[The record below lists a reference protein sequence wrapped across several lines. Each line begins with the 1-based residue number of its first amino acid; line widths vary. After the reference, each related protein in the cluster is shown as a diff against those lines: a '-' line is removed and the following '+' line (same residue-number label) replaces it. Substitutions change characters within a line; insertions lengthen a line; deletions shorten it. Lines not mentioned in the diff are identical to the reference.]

1 MRVVLYS
8 KKGVTSL
15 NGFIIVG
22 TCLLVGILLGKLMI
36 RFNIPSVPGYIIA
49 GLILGVS
56 GFKIVNGDNLENFAF
71 ISDFALGIIAFN
83 IGSELNIKVLKK
95 MGKSILIIAVCESL
109 GAFTLVTSIM
119 LLLKQPIET
128 ALILGAVSSATA
140 PAATV
145 MVLKECKA
153 KGPLTSTLLGVVAV
167 DDAVCLMIYSIAAS
181 VAKVFVNHEV
191 VTINKILIHPIME
204 IVFSIIAGGILGV
217 ILAYLLQ
224 KARNNTELLSF
235 VIGIIVLLVG
245 LSQAFHLSPLL
256 ACMSLGIM
264 IANVSSSA
272 NKVFRSIESFSPPI
286 IAAFFV
292 FAGARLDI
300 SLIPHIGLVGVLYLT
315 FRVLGKVL
323 GAALGGKLSKAPS
336 VVTKNL
342 GFGLI
347 SQVGVAIGLAITVQ
361 HEFAGTDL
369 AVLVLTVLLA
379 TTILTEIIGPIL
391 TKKAIIR
398 SGEANL

>member
-1 MRVVLYS
+1 
-8 KKGVTSL
+8 VTSL

>member
-1 MRVVLYS
+1 M
-8 KKGVTSL
+8 
-15 NGFIIVG
+15 NGFIIIG
-22 TCLLVGILLGKLMI
+22 LCLLVGILLGKFMI
-36 RFNIPSVPGYIIA
+36 KFNIPSVPGYIIA

-56 GFKIVNGDNLENFAF
+56 GFKFINDQNLESFSF

-83 IGSELNIKVLKK
+83 IGSELNLKLIKK
-95 MGKSILIIAVCESL
+95 MGKSIVIIAFCESL
-109 GAFTLVTSIM
+109 GAFVLVTGIM
-119 LLLKQPIET
+119 LLLKQPIEI

-167 DDAVCLMIYSIAAS
+167 DDAVCLMIYAIAAS
-181 VAKVFVNHEV
+181 VAKVFVKHEV
-191 VTINKILIHPIME
+191 VTINKVLIHPITE
-204 IVFSIIAGGILGV
+204 IALSIVVGGFLGF
-217 ILAYLLQ
+217 ILAILLK

-235 VIGIIVLLVG
+235 VVGMILLLVG
-245 LSQAFHLSPLL
+245 ISQAIHLSPLL

-264 IANVSSSA
+264 IANVSDNA
-272 NKVFRSIESFSPPI
+272 NKVFHSIESFSPPI

-292 FAGARLDI
+292 LAGARLDI
-300 SLIPHIGLVGVLYLT
+300 SLIPHIGVVGVLYLL
-315 FRVLGKVL
+315 FRVTGKVL
-323 GAALGGKLSKAPS
+323 GAALGGKISKAPS

-361 HEFAGTDL
+361 HEFAGTQL
-369 AVLVLTVLLA
+369 AAIVLTVLLA
-379 TTILTEIIGPIL
+379 TTIITEIVGPIL
-391 TKKAIIR
+391 TKRAVIN
-398 SGEANL
+398 SGEANI

>member
-1 MRVVLYS
+1 M
-8 KKGVTSL
+8 
-15 NGFIIVG
+15 
-22 TCLLVGILLGKLMI
+22 M

-56 GFKIVNGDNLENFAF
+56 GFKLVNGENLETFAF

-83 IGSELNIKVLKK
+83 IGSELNFKVLKQ
-95 MGKSILIIAVCESL
+95 MGKSILIIAICESL
-109 GAFTLVTSIM
+109 GAFTLVTGIM

-204 IVFSIIAGGILGV
+204 IILSIIAGGILGF
-217 ILAYLLQ
+217 ILAYLL
-224 KARNNTELLSF
+224 KRARNNTELLSF

-245 LSQAFHLSPLL
+245 ISQRFHLSPLL

-264 IANVSSSA
+264 IANVSASA

-300 SLIPHIGLVGVLYLT
+300 SLIPHIGIVGVLYLA
-315 FRVLGKVL
+315 FRVLGKVF
-323 GAALGGKLSKAPS
+323 GAALGGKISKAPS

-398 SGEANL
+398 AGESNI

>member
-1 MRVVLYS
+1 M
-8 KKGVTSL
+8 

-22 TCLLVGILLGKLMI
+22 LCLLTGILLGKLMVK
-36 RFNIPSVPGYIIA
+36 FNVPSVPGYIIA

-56 GFKIVNGDNLENFAF
+56 GFKFINNENLETFAF

-95 MGKSILIIAVCESL
+95 MGKSIVIIAFCESL
-109 GAFTLVTSIM
+109 AAFTLVTGIM
-119 LLLKQPIET
+119 LLLKQPIEI

-167 DDAVCLMIYSIAAS
+167 DDAVCLMIYAIAAAI
-181 VAKVFVNHEV
+181 AKVFVKHEV
-191 VTINKILIHPIME
+191 VTINKVLINPLTE
-204 IVFSIIAGGILGV
+204 IVLSIIIGGILGV
-217 ILAYLLQ
+217 ALAFLLK

-235 VIGIIVLLVG
+235 VIGTILLLVG
-245 LSQAFHLSPLL
+245 ISQSMHLSPLL

-264 IANVSSSA
+264 IANISASA
-272 NKVFRSIESFSPPI
+272 NKVFYSIENFSPPI

-292 FAGARLDI
+292 LAGSRLDV
-300 SLIPHIGLVGVLYLT
+300 SLIPHIGMVGVLYLI
-315 FRVLGKVL
+315 FRVLGKIL
-323 GAALGGKLSKAPS
+323 GAALGGKISKAPS

-361 HEFAGTDL
+361 HEFAGTQL
-369 AVLVLTVLLA
+369 ASIVLTVLLA
-379 TTILTEIIGPIL
+379 TTIITEIVGPVL
-391 TKKAIIR
+391 TKKAVIR
-398 SGEANL
+398 SGESNI

>member
-1 MRVVLYS
+1 M
-8 KKGVTSL
+8 